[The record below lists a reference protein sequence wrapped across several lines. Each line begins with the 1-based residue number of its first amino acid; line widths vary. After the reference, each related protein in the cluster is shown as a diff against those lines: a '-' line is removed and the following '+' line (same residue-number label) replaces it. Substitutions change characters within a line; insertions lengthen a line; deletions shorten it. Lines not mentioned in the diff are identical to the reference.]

1 LSQQRLTSGGGG
13 VRLRSVVA
21 IPTSVRELLAS
32 GPLVHVVTLDPDGT
46 PHVTLAWAGLDDDE
60 LVMATFFN
68 LAQRKLENLRRDPR
82 VVLSFHAKEYE
93 GQGLW
98 PYAVIQGRVDRI
110 AEGGALEVMDRLAKS
125 YLGPGQKYPLRDAP
139 EGVVIHVSA
148 ERIYG
153 QGI

>member
-1 LSQQRLTSGGGG
+1 
-13 VRLRSVVA
+13 VA
-21 IPTSVRELLAS
+21 SIPTSVRELLAT

-68 LAQRKLENLRRDPR
+68 LGQRKLENLRRDPR

-93 GQGLW
+93 GPGLW
-98 PYAVIQGRVDRI
+98 PYAVVQGRVDRI
-110 AEGGALEVMDRLAKS
+110 AEGGALEVMDRLAEF
-125 YLGPGQKYPLRDAP
+125 YLGPGQRYSLRDAP
-139 EGVVIHVSA
+139 AGVVVHVRV